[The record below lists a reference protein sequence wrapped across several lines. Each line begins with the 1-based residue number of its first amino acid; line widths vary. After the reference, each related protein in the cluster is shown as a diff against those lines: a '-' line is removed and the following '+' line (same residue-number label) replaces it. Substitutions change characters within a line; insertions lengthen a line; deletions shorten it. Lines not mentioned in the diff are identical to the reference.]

1 MQKGCGAYKL
11 IPSRDILYVLDK
23 NGYLVKNRVVKGA
36 NGYYYM
42 SNRYGHAYRNKLVKY
57 GNYRYYFVSDGR
69 RATYRNR
76 WVRLP
81 GAGKPLLL
89 LR

>member
-1 MQKGCGAYKL
+1 
-11 IPSRDILYVLDK
+11 
-23 NGYLVKNRVVKGA
+23 
-36 NGYYYM
+36 M

-76 WVRLP
+76 WVRLS